1 MKFDYQVVNEM
12 ASAAG
17 LSCIVDPVLVTALKV
32 QRTGIEFDDSCP
44 IFELINPIISL
55 FLIYTETNE
64 DEHLVACLLL
74 VFIAVAL
81 PRLARS
87 ESSMYR

>member
-1 MKFDYQVVNEM
+1 MNEL

-17 LSCIVDPVLVTALKV
+17 MHDVIDPILLTALKA
-32 QRTGIEFDDSCP
+32 QRSGNAIVA
-44 IFELINPIISL
+44 IHRINFIHLNRLCCIS
-55 FLIYTETNE
+55 ESNE
-64 DEHLVACLLL
+64 DEHLSACLLL
-74 VFIAVAL
+74 VFIAVSL

>member
-1 MKFDYQVVNEM
+1 M
-12 ASAAG
+12 
-17 LSCIVDPVLVTALKV
+17 L
-32 QRTGIEFDDSCP
+32 
-44 IFELINPIISL
+44 IF
-55 FLIYTETNE
+55 TETNE